1 MPKHYIYKIECLING
16 RVYIGQTKNKTKRL
30 QEHKRTLE
38 KNEHH
43 SISLQRAWNKYGK
56 KNFSFEI
63 IEECDSSNVDE
74 RERYWIKFYNSNNP
88 NYGFNMESGGN
99 KHKSHNIISKLKLRN
114 YALKVHRWQ
123 GKNNPNYGGHLWN
136 DERREKYSKMNEE
149 MWTEEMRKRQSK
161 IMKQVY
167 NLDNALDAVRVKVV
181 KLTLQGEYIDTY
193 NSITEAAQSVGQ
205 ENNTAHICDCCKGNR
220 RSAYGFIWIYYD
232 DYVKGNYK
240 INPSQLALN
249 KDMKVVKLTLDNQ
262 YLGTYIYGDIKENKN
277 KILRCI
283 KGEIKSTKGY
293 KWMKYEDYIKQAKEA

>member
-74 RERYWIKFYNSNNP
+74 RERYWIKFYNS
-88 NYGFNMESGGN
+88 
-99 KHKSHNIISKLKLRN
+99 
-114 YALKVHRWQ
+114 
-123 GKNNPNYGGHLWN
+123 NNPNYGGHLWN

-220 RSAYGFIWIYYD
+220 RSAYGFIWVYYD

-240 INPSQLALN
+240 INPSQLELN